1 MHPREGWTED
11 RRAGG
16 LSRRS
21 FLGQGAAA
29 GLLAAGGGSLL
40 AGCSSGTTTTSGTHA
55 AGGIPLPR
63 PNNPVTWPLSK
74 DNLAIKSGLAP
85 EQNATLRLFNWVAYI
100 NPDCLKAFGKKYN
113 CKAEVTTFQNMDA
126 ALAKLRSGQLNFD
139 VFFPT
144 VDVMAQ
150 LVYGKLIQPL
160 NHSYIPNISQAWPDF
175 TNPFYDGKWQY
186 TVPYTIYT
194 TGIAWRKD
202 HVPENPYTMASPWA
216 MPWQAKYKNKV
227 AILDDYRESISLA
240 LMKAGIFNLNTTS
253 QAQISAA
260 AKSLQQLSAM
270 TNVHID
276 NNDYTLVPSGQI
288 WIHHAWSGD
297 MAAAPYYLPKG
308 VKPDVLG
315 YWFPQDGKGPV
326 NNDTIAILKGAQNP
340 VLAHLFMNYMLDLP
354 NVLTNI

>member
-11 RRAGG
+11 QTSRRAIP
-16 LSRRS
+16 SRFPQAGR
-21 FLGQGAAA
+21 GRRAA
-29 GLLAAGGGSLL
+29 GRRRGLASG
-40 AGCSSGTTTTSGTHA
+40 GCSSGASATSGTGTPPA
-55 AGGIPLPR
+55 RIPLPR

-74 DNLAIKSGLAP
+74 DNPAIKSGLAP

-113 CKAEVTTFQNMDA
+113 CKVEVTTFQNMDA

-160 NHSYIPNISQAWPDF
+160 NHSYIPNIAQAWPDF

-202 HVPENPYTMASPWA
+202 HVAENPYTMANPWA
-216 MPWQAKYKNKV
+216 MPWQAKYKNRV
-227 AILDDYRESISLA
+227 AILDDARESISLG
-240 LMKAGIFNLNTTS
+240 LMKNGIFDLNTTNPN
-253 QAQISAA
+253 QINAA
-260 AKSLQQLSAM
+260 GQ
-270 TNVHID
+270 
-276 NNDYTLVPSGQI
+276 VPSG
-288 WIHHAWSGD
+288 
-297 MAAAPYYLPKG
+297 P
-308 VKPDVLG
+308 
-315 YWFPQDGKGPV
+315 GP
-326 NNDTIAILKGAQNP
+326 A
-340 VLAHLFMNYMLDLP
+340 
-354 NVLTNI
+354 